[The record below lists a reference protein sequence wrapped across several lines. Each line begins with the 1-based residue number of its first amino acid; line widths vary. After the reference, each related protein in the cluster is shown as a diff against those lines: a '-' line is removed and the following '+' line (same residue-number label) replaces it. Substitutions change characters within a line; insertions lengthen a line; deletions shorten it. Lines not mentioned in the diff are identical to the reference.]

1 MSKPSRP
8 NHPEGR
14 NRLRTLDNRELLAVA
29 GGDLARA
36 RVYFKSGGDT
46 YDPPGEVFLIEG
58 HTDAC
63 G

>member
-1 MSKPSRP
+1 MSKPTRP
-8 NHPEGR
+8 NHPRGW
-14 NRLRTLDNRELLAVA
+14 NQLRTLDNRELLAVA
-29 GGDLARA
+29 GGDVARA

-46 YDPPGEVFLIEG
+46 YYAYGEVFLIEG